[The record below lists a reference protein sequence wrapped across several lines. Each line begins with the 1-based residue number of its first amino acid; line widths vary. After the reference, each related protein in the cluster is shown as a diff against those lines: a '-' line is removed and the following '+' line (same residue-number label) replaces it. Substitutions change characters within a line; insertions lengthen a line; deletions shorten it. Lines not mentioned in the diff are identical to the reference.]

1 MQVPINSIIVEERFR
16 KDFGPIEDL
25 AASIAENGLI
35 TPIAVETMPG
45 GTYRLLAGER
55 RLRACKA
62 LGLETIAIRVYDE
75 GLSELRQR
83 QIELEENIQRKDM
96 TWLEECTLKREIHNM
111 RLAIHG
117 QKTSTAP
124 NAPGWSMRDTAKLL
138 DETPANVS
146 LDLNLARAVEQFPEI
161 DWDSFKNK
169 NEARKQVTKL
179 TKTLGRQVAAAE
191 FEQKLAVP
199 GGTKSNTTVLLER
212 MAASYL
218 IGDCVEMMK
227 KLPSAFADFIEID
240 PPYAIDLNDIKRG
253 GTDGYDHYNE
263 IDKARYMDF
272 MRQVIAESYRI
283 AKPNAWLV
291 LWFGPEPWF
300 EPLYDLLA
308 FETITD
314 PATGRIIKNPRFSV
328 KRLPGIWTKPNGQT
342 QQPLTNLANSYEMFF
357 YARKG
362 AAELHLPGRSN
373 IFDYPPVV
381 AGNKRHPTERP
392 AALIQ
397 ELLNVFTIENAQVVV
412 PFAGSGR
419 TMIEAWKM
427 KRSAIGYDLSSDYRN
442 GYIEAIAQEI
452 M

>member
-1 MQVPINSIIVEERFR
+1 MQVQINSIVVEERFR

-45 GTYRLLAGER
+45 GMYRLLAGER
-55 RLRACKA
+55 RLRACKS

-146 LDLNLARAVEQFPEI
+146 MDLNLAQAVEQFPEI
-161 DWDSFKNK
+161 EWDSFKNK
-169 NEARKQVTKL
+169 NEARKQVSKL

-199 GGTKSNTTVLLER
+199 GGTKSNTTVLIER

-227 KLPSAFADFIEID
+227 KLPANFADFIEID
-240 PPYAIDLNDIKRG
+240 PPYAIDLNDVKRG

-263 IDKARYMDF
+263 IDKAKYLDF
-272 MRQVIAESYRI
+272 MRNVIAESWRI

-300 EPLYDLLA
+300 EPLFKLL
-308 FETITD
+308 TD
-314 PATGRIIKNPRFSV
+314 AGFTS
-328 KRLPGIWTKPNGQT
+328 KRMPGVWTKPNGQT

-362 AAELHLPGRSN
+362 SAELHMPGRSN
-373 IFDYPPVV
+373 VFNFAPVIAV
-381 AGNKRHPTERP
+381 NKRHPTERP
-392 AALIQ
+392 AELIR

-419 TMIEAWKM
+419 TMLEAWKM
-427 KRSAIGYDLSSDYRN
+427 KRNAVGYDLSNDYRN
-442 GYIEAIAQEI
+442 GYLEAITQEVL
-452 M
+452 

>member
-1 MQVPINSIIVEERFR
+1 MQVQINSIVVEERFR

-45 GTYRLLAGER
+45 GMYRLLAGER
-55 RLRACKA
+55 RLRACKS

-146 LDLNLARAVEQFPEI
+146 MDLNLARAVEQFPEI
-161 DWDSFKNK
+161 EWDSFKNK
-169 NEARKQVTKL
+169 NEARKQVSKL

-199 GGTKSNTTVLLER
+199 GGTKSNTTVLIER

-218 IGDCVEMMK
+218 IGDCVEMMQ
-227 KLPSAFADFIEID
+227 KLPANFADFIEID
-240 PPYAIDLNDIKRG
+240 PPYAIDLNDVKRG

-263 IDKARYMDF
+263 IDKAKYLDF
-272 MRQVIAESYRI
+272 MRNVIAESWRI

-300 EPLYDLLA
+300 EPLFKLL
-308 FETITD
+308 TD
-314 PATGRIIKNPRFSV
+314 AGFTS
-328 KRLPGIWTKPNGQT
+328 KRMPGVWTKPNGQT

-362 AAELHLPGRSN
+362 SAELHMPGRSN
-373 IFDYPPVV
+373 VFNFAPVV
-381 AGNKRHPTERP
+381 AVNKRHPTERP
-392 AALIQ
+392 AELIR

-419 TMIEAWKM
+419 TMLEAWKM
-427 KRSAIGYDLSSDYRN
+427 KRSAVGYDLSNDYRN
-442 GYIEAIAQEI
+442 GYLEAIAQEI
-452 M
+452 S

>member
-1 MQVPINSIIVEERFR
+1 MQIPISSIIVEERFR
-16 KDFGPIEDL
+16 KDFGPIDEL
-25 AASIAENGLI
+25 AASITENGLI

-62 LGLETIAIRVYDE
+62 LGMETIPIRVYDE

-117 QKTSTAP
+117 KKTSTAP
-124 NAPGWSMRDTAKLL
+124 DAPGWSMRDTAKLL
-138 DETPANVS
+138 DETHANLS
-146 LDLNLARAVEQFPEI
+146 LDLNLANAVNQFPEV
-161 DWDSFKNK
+161 DWDAFKNK
-169 NEARKQVTKL
+169 SEARKQVNKL

-191 FEQKLAVP
+191 FEQKLGTPEP
-199 GGTKSNTTVLLER
+199 GKTNANVLAER
-212 MAASYL
+212 IASSYL
-218 IGDCVEMMK
+218 IGDCVEMMR
-227 KLPSAFADFIEID
+227 KLPANFADFVEID
-240 PPYAIDLNDIKRG
+240 PPYAIDLNDMKRG

-272 MRQVIAESYRI
+272 MQSVIAEAWRI
-283 AKPNAWLV
+283 TKPNAWLV

-300 EPLYDLLA
+300 EPLYSLLVS
-308 FETITD
+308 
-314 PATGRIIKNPRFSV
+314 TGFSV

-362 AAELHLPGRSN
+362 SAELHKPGRSN
-373 IFDYPPVV
+373 LFDFVPVS
-381 AGNKRHPTERP
+381 AGTKRHPTERP

-397 ELLNVFTIENAQVVV
+397 ELLTTFTLENDQVVV

-419 TMIEAWKM
+419 TMLEAWKM
-427 KRSAIGYDLSSDYRN
+427 KRNAVGYDLSDDYRN
-442 GYIEAIAQEI
+442 GYLEAITQEV

>member
-1 MQVPINSIIVEERFR
+1 MQIPIDSIIVEERFR

-25 AASIAENGLI
+25 AASITENGLI

-45 GTYRLLAGER
+45 GMYRLLAGER

-62 LGLETIAIRVYDE
+62 LGMTMIDIRVYDE

-117 QKTSTAP
+117 KKTSTAP
-124 NAPGWSMRDTAKLL
+124 DAPGWSLRDTAKLL
-138 DETPANVS
+138 DETHANLS
-146 LDLNLARAVEQFPEI
+146 LDLNLANAVNQFPEV
-161 DWDSFKNK
+161 DWDAFKNK
-169 NEARKQVTKL
+169 SEARKQVNKL

-191 FEQKLAVP
+191 FEQKLGTPEP
-199 GGTKSNTTVLLER
+199 GKTNVNVLAER
-212 MAASYL
+212 IASSYL
-218 IGDCVEMMK
+218 IGDCVEMMR
-227 KLPSAFADFIEID
+227 KLPANFADFIEID
-240 PPYAIDLNDIKRG
+240 PPYAIDLNEMKRG

-263 IDKARYMDF
+263 ISKAKYMDF
-272 MRQVIAESYRI
+272 MQNVIAESWRI
-283 AKPNAWLV
+283 AKPNSWLV

-300 EPLYDLLA
+300 EPLYSLLVS
-308 FETITD
+308 
-314 PATGRIIKNPRFSV
+314 TGFNV
-328 KRLPGIWTKPNGQT
+328 KRLPGIWCKPNGQT

-362 AAELHLPGRSN
+362 NAELHMPGRSN
-373 IFDYPPVV
+373 LFHFSPVT
-381 AGNKRHPTERP
+381 ASTKRHPTERP
-392 AALIQ
+392 ADLIR
-397 ELLNVFTIENAQVVV
+397 ELLNVFTVENAQVVV

-419 TMIEAWKM
+419 TMLEAWKM
-427 KRSAIGYDLSSDYRN
+427 KRNAVGYDLSDDYRN
-442 GYIEAIAQEI
+442 GYLEAITQEV

>member
-1 MQVPINSIIVEERFR
+1 MQVPINLIVVEERFR
-16 KDFGPIEDL
+16 KDYGPIDEL
-25 AASIAENGLI
+25 AASISENGLI

-62 LGLETIAIRVYDE
+62 LGMTDIAIRVYDE

-117 QKTSTAP
+117 AKTSTAP
-124 NAPGWSMRDTAKLL
+124 GAAGWSMRDTAKLL

-146 LDLNLARAVEQFPEI
+146 IDLSLAKAVEQFPEI

-169 NEARKQVTKL
+169 NEARKQVSKL

-191 FEQKLAVP
+191 FEQKLGMP
-199 GGTKSNTTVLLER
+199 ENGKTNTTILIER
-212 MAASYL
+212 MASSYL
-218 IGDCVEMMK
+218 IGDCVEMMR
-227 KLPSAFADFIEID
+227 KLPDNFADFIEID
-240 PPYAIDLNDIKRG
+240 PPYAIDLNNVKRG

-263 IDKARYMDF
+263 IDKAVYMDF
-272 MRQVIAESYRI
+272 MANVISESFRI

-308 FETITD
+308 FETIVHPET
-314 PATGRIIKNPRFSV
+314 KQVYKKPRFSV
-328 KRLPGIWTKPNGQT
+328 KRMPGIWTKPNGQT

-362 AAELHLPGRSN
+362 NAELHMPGRSN
-373 IFDYPPVV
+373 LFNFNPVC

-392 AALIQ
+392 AELIR
-397 ELLNVFTIENAQVVV
+397 EILATFTLENQQVVV

-419 TMIEAWKM
+419 TMLEAWKM
-427 KRSAIGYDLSSDYRN
+427 KRTAIGYDLSDDYRN
-442 GYIEAIAQEI
+442 GYLEALAQETL
-452 M
+452 

>member
-1 MQVPINSIIVEERFR
+1 MQVPIKTIIVEERFR

-55 RLRACKA
+55 RLRACKQ

-111 RLAIHG
+111 RLSIHG

-146 LDLNLARAVEQFPEI
+146 IDLSLARAVEQFPEI

-191 FEQKLAVP
+191 FEQKLGSP
-199 GGTKSNTTVLLER
+199 GSGKTNATVLIER
-212 MAASYL
+212 MASSYL
-218 IGDCVEMMK
+218 IGDCVEMMR
-227 KLPSAFADFIEID
+227 KLPNAFADFIEID
-240 PPYAIDLNDIKRG
+240 PPYAIDLNEIKRG

-263 IDKARYMDF
+263 IDKAKYLDF
-272 MRQVIAESYRI
+272 MKNVLAESYRI
-283 AKPNAWLV
+283 AKPNSWLV

-300 EPLYDLLA
+300 EPLFKLLIDCG
-308 FETITD
+308 FTT
-314 PATGRIIKNPRFSV
+314 
-328 KRLPGIWTKPNGQT
+328 KRMPGIWTKPNGQT

-362 AAELHLPGRSN
+362 SAELHMPGRSN
-373 IFDYPPVV
+373 LFDFAPVV
-381 AGNKRHPTERP
+381 ATNKRHPTERP

-397 ELLNVFTIENAQVVV
+397 ELLNVFTIENQQIVV

-419 TMIEAWKM
+419 TMLEAWKM
-427 KRSAIGYDLSSDYRN
+427 KRNAVGYDLSDDYRN
-442 GYIEAIAQEI
+442 GYLEAIASEVL
-452 M
+452 

>member
-117 QKTSTAP
+117 AKVSTAP

-138 DETPANVS
+138 DETPANLS
-146 LDLNLARAVEQFPEI
+146 LDLNLAKAVEQFPEI
-161 DWDSFKNK
+161 DWENYKNK

-199 GGTKSNTTVLLER
+199 GGTKSNTTVLIER

-272 MRQVIAESYRI
+272 MRQVIAESWRV

-300 EPLYDLLA
+300 EPLFKLL
-308 FETITD
+308 TD
-314 PATGRIIKNPRFSV
+314 VGFAT

-392 AALIQ
+392 TALIQ

-427 KRSAIGYDLSSDYRN
+427 KRSAVGYDLSDDYRN
-442 GYIEAIAQEI
+442 GYLEAIAQEI